1 MRVWLYAS
9 VRLYAVLMAA
19 ILILPPL
26 SNAGDVGLVTLPA
39 PQKTGGM
46 KLMQA
51 LNERKSTREFAP
63 QKLPPQVLSDLLWAA
78 WGVNRADG
86 RRTAPSASNRQEMDV
101 YVAAADGLY
110 LYQAQE
116 HRLQLVTPDDL
127 RGATGTQDYVKQA
140 AINLVYVADLAKMGN
155 GSAESKALYSG
166 ADTGFISQN
175 VYLYCAS
182 EGMVTVVRAS
192 MDRDA
197 LGKAMH
203 LRPDQR
209 ITLAQSVGYPKK

>member
-1 MRVWLYAS
+1 MRWI
-9 VRLYAVLMAA
+9 AA
-19 ILILPPL
+19 ILILPAL
-26 SNAGDVGLVTLPA
+26 CQAGDLGPVTLPA

-51 LNERKSTREFAP
+51 LNERKSTREFAT

-78 WGVNRADG
+78 WGVNRPDG
-86 RRTAPSASNRQEMDV
+86 RRTAPSASNRQEMDI
-101 YVAAADGLY
+101 YVATADGLY
-110 LYQAQE
+110 LYQAKE
-116 HRLQLVTPDDL
+116 HRLQPVTSDDL
-127 RGATGTQDYVKQA
+127 RGSTVTQDYVKQA
-140 AINLVYVADLAKMGN
+140 AVNLVYVADFAKMGN
-155 GSAESKALYSG
+155 ASAESKAMYSG

-182 EGMVTVVRAS
+182 EGLVTVVRAS
-192 MDRDA
+192 VDRDA
-197 LGKAMH
+197 LAKAMH